1 MIRDQLSCHEL
12 PSKGQ
17 HFQNKRELRFASS
30 IKPCSES
37 SYIIQ
42 DTLISF
48 NCLMKHVVIITKTRL
63 GPPLAKT
70 LMLVM
75 VCRDDYGFPISRVLD
90 MTKVLMTAN
99 LQGGEVFGD
108 RENEMENYIIS
119 HNSALTLASHTRV
132 RRRRRFNNLTGCP
145 VHTSAKSCLKH
156 HTGHMY
162 EGTECRR
169 LCKYFDFEEFRL
181 DSPGFL
187 QLPFTSRYDSR
198 DNKTDYRR
206 STSASSHV
214 PFTSSS
220 NLNSTQHL
228 FWPHPISPSS

>member
-75 VCRDDYGFPISRVLD
+75 VQNVEDCANILISRNFGLTAPASSSFPSHPD
-90 MTKVLMTAN
+90 MTQEITKLTTAAQPPPAVTSPSPHHQTSTQPSISFGPIQYLHHLDHP
-99 LQGGEVFGD
+99 LQVPFSC
-108 RENEMENYIIS
+108 YTS
-119 HNSALTLASHTRV
+119 QL
-132 RRRRRFNNLTGCP
+132 
-145 VHTSAKSCLKH
+145 HTS
-156 HTGHMY
+156 GD
-162 EGTECRR
+162 GGIIRNNNNNDR
-169 LCKYFDFEEFRL
+169 
-181 DSPGFL
+181 
-187 QLPFTSRYDSR
+187 
-198 DNKTDYRR
+198 NKKDGK
-206 STSASSHV
+206 
-214 PFTSSS
+214 
-220 NLNSTQHL
+220 
-228 FWPHPISPSS
+228 